1 MSLDLQSLIEKLN
14 PVCKRGLET
23 AAKLC
28 VSQNQYNVEIEHLLI
43 SLIDPPETDIRKIF
57 EFYGI
62 RSEDVNHELL
72 RAIEQFKRGNS
83 RTPALSPQLIQL
95 MEQAWLYSSIHFNSP
110 VIRTGSLFLALLDD
124 DTLRN
129 LIIRSSLS
137 LKRIPTVSL
146 KQKIKEIIST
156 SLEDS
161 GEFNEFSEF
170 SPDNSGKGPAKTGRT
185 PALDRFTIDITERA
199 RKGLIDPVKERDSE
213 IRLIMDILT
222 RRRQNNPILVGESGV
237 GKTAVVEGLAIR
249 IQQNDVPESLK
260 NISLRLLD
268 LGLLQAGAGIR
279 GEFEKRLKTVI
290 DEVRTSLR
298 PVILFI
304 DEAHTLIGAGA
315 SPGTGD
321 AANLLKPALSR
332 GELRTIAATTWVEYK
347 KYFEKDPALARRF
360 QLVPIKE
367 PGQASAIIMV
377 RGICPN
383 LEKHHKVRILDEAVV
398 SAVKL
403 SQRYITGRR
412 LPDKAVSVLD
422 TACARVALAHSAV
435 SPVIENFA
443 KKMDEIKLEMKFLK
457 REAHSGAD
465 HREKIKELTGE
476 LEEISAKKKIMEKRF
491 IKEKRLV
498 KRIVELNRD
507 IEKQSETL
515 NPKPDYLNRL
525 KKELKE
531 KKEKLGKI
539 QAKEALIPVHVDSSL
554 VAGVISDWTGIPVGK
569 MLTDDIKIILSLDKE
584 MKKSIIGQ
592 DMAVDTICKRIRT
605 YKANMDDPGKPVG
618 VFLLSGPSGVGKT
631 ETAITLSRLLYGGEA
646 NMICLNMSEYQEAY
660 TVSGLKGSPPGYTG
674 HGKGGILTESV
685 RKKPYSLVLLDE
697 IEKAHSDVIE
707 LFYQIFDKGY
717 MEDSD
722 GLSVDFTNTLIILTT
737 NAGSEVIT
745 KACRNFS
752 DSPDCQT
759 LAELIRPALLK
770 HFRPSFLGRLVVV
783 PYYPLNDDVIEE
795 IIKLKLAKIRE
806 RFYENHKIEL
816 NYSDNLVEAISKRC
830 TESETGARNVD
841 NILTHF
847 ILPEL
852 SGEILRRMAED
863 ELCSSIRIFIDN
875 NGDFSY
881 EFDPP
886 SHIKKDRDDSSGF
899 KGFFPKHLFRLSS
912 ESIEKFPEI
921 PEDDNEDE
929 KEKIPVK
936 TKKKKSILRD
946 LFNRL

>member
-23 AAKLC
+23 AARLC
-28 VSQNQYNVEIEHLLI
+28 VSQSQYNVEIEHLLI
-43 SLIDPPETDIRKIF
+43 SLLDLPDTDIRKAF
-57 EFYGI
+57 SFYNIKTG
-62 RSEDVNHELL
+62 DVNHELL

-83 RTPALSPQLIQL
+83 RTPALSPQLIRL
-95 MEQAWLYSSIHFNSP
+95 LEQAWLYSSIHLDTPS
-110 VIRTGSLFLALLDD
+110 IRTGSLLLALLDD
-124 DTLRN
+124 SDLRS

-137 LKRIPTVSL
+137 LKRIPTASL
-146 KQKIKEIIST
+146 KQKMSEITST
-156 SLEDS
+156 SFEDS
-161 GEFNEFSEF
+161 GEFDEFSRL
-170 SPDNSGKGPAKTGRT
+170 PDDTGKNPEKASRT

-199 RKGLIDPVKERDSE
+199 RKNLIDPVKERDNE

-222 RRRQNNPILVGESGV
+222 RRRQNNPILVGDAGV

-249 IQQNDVPESLK
+249 IQKNDVPDSLK

-268 LGLLQAGAGIR
+268 LGLLQAGAGIK

-290 DEVRTSLR
+290 DEARTSLR

-315 SPGTGD
+315 PPGTGD

-332 GELRTIAATTWVEYK
+332 GELRTIAATTWAEYK

-360 QLVPIKE
+360 QVVSVKE
-367 PGQASAIIMV
+367 PNQASAVVML
-377 RGICPN
+377 RGICAN

-403 SQRYITGRR
+403 SGRYITGRR

-422 TACARVALAHSAV
+422 TACARVALAHTAV
-435 SPVIENFA
+435 PSVIENLT
-443 KKMDEIKLEMKFLK
+443 KKADEIKLEMKFLK
-457 REAHSGAD
+457 REALSGEN
-465 HREKIKELTGE
+465 HKEKIDALTDELKKT
-476 LEEISAKKKIMEKRF
+476 AKKKEILEKRF
-491 IKEKRLV
+491 LKEKRLV
-498 KRIVELNRD
+498 QRIVELNRD
-507 IEKQSETL
+507 IEKHSESL
-515 NPKPDYLNRL
+515 DSKPAYLSRL
-525 KKELKE
+525 KKELME
-531 KKEKLGKI
+531 KKEKLAKI
-539 QAKEALIPVHVDSSL
+539 QAKEALIPIHVDSSV
-554 VAGVISDWTGIPVGK
+554 VAAVISDWTGIPVGK

-592 DMAVDTICKRIRT
+592 DMAVDAICKRIKT

-618 VFLLSGPSGVGKT
+618 VFLLCGPSGVGKT
-631 ETAITLSRLLYGGEA
+631 RTAITLSRLLYGGEA

-697 IEKAHSDVIE
+697 IEKAHTDVIE

-722 GLSVDFTNTLIILTT
+722 GLFVDFTNTLIILTT
-737 NAGSEVIT
+737 NAGSDIII
-745 KACRNFS
+745 KACKNFS
-752 DSPDCQT
+752 DPPDRQT
-759 LAELIRPALLK
+759 LSELIRPALLE
-770 HFRPSFLGRLVVV
+770 HFKPSFLGRLVVV
-783 PYYPLNDDVIEE
+783 PYYPLDNEVTEK
-795 IIKLKLAKIRE
+795 IIKLKLAEIRE

-816 NYSDNLVEAISKRC
+816 NYSDNLVEAIAKRC

-852 SGEILRRMAED
+852 SGEILRRMAQD
-863 ELCSSIRIFIDN
+863 EICYSIRIFIDDS
-875 NGDFSY
+875 GEFSY

-886 SHIKKDRDDSSGF
+886 SSLKKLPADSSGF

-912 ESIEKFPEI
+912 ESIENFSKTGE
-921 PEDDNEDE
+921 NEDE
-929 KEKIPVK
+929 KKDIPVK